1 MVTQKACLCV
11 SRTKLLVR
19 PLTLFDVFA
28 RWHERMSMRLRT
40 VCLLGLVVAAAAA
53 DIHAA
58 VGEDSPT
65 MIREAIEAGESVN
78 AIGQGGQ
85 SPLMAATLQG
95 KVGYSPVAWAAI
107 PDLSPCRLS
116 SLTADRSPLTAACAH
131 CSPLTA
137 HLTR

>member
-1 MVTQKACLCV
+1 MC
-11 SRTKLLVR
+11 
-19 PLTLFDVFA
+19 
-28 RWHERMSMRLRT
+28 LRT

-95 KVGYSPVAWAAI
+95 KVGCSPVAWATT
-107 PDLSPCRLS
+107 PDLSPSR
-116 SLTADRSPLTAACAH
+116 RSPLAAHRSAH

-137 HLTR
+137 HRSPLAAHLTR

>member
-1 MVTQKACLCV
+1 MC
-11 SRTKLLVR
+11 
-19 PLTLFDVFA
+19 
-28 RWHERMSMRLRT
+28 LRT

-95 KVGYSPVAWAAI
+95 KVACSPVAWATTPFLA
-107 PDLSPCRLS
+107 PSRRSPL
-116 SLTADRSPLTAACAH
+116 AAHRSPLT
-131 CSPLTA
+131 
-137 HLTR
+137 

>member
-1 MVTQKACLCV
+1 MC
-11 SRTKLLVR
+11 
-19 PLTLFDVFA
+19 
-28 RWHERMSMRLRT
+28 LRT

-95 KVGYSPVAWAAI
+95 KVGCSPVAWATTPLLA
-107 PDLSPCRLS
+107 PSRRSPLAAR
-116 SLTADRSPLTAACAH
+116 RSPLTAHRSPLATH
-131 CSPLTA
+131 HSPLTTHRSPLTA
-137 HLTR
+137 HHSPLT

>member
-1 MVTQKACLCV
+1 MC
-11 SRTKLLVR
+11 
-19 PLTLFDVFA
+19 
-28 RWHERMSMRLRT
+28 LRT

-95 KVGYSPVAWAAI
+95 KVGYSPVAWATTPLLA
-107 PDLSPCRLS
+107 PAHRSPLAAR
-116 SLTADRSPLTAACAH
+116 RSPLTARRSPLTTH
-131 CSPLTA
+131 HSPLTA
-137 HLTR
+137 HRSPLTTHLTR

>member
-1 MVTQKACLCV
+1 
-11 SRTKLLVR
+11 
-19 PLTLFDVFA
+19 
-28 RWHERMSMRLRT
+28 MSMCLRT

-95 KVGYSPVAWAAI
+95 KVA
-107 PDLSPCRLS
+107 
-116 SLTADRSPLTAACAH
+116 TAP
-131 CSPLTA
+131 
-137 HLTR
+137 